1 MGLELL
7 EFPLPHS
14 SASSTVMPSAQ
25 SSEMHPP
32 HTPQPGHHCCHHP
45 PVRDVICSASG
56 MIQRN
61 PQFWNTWGIAA
72 ERRENWNAQ
81 ALCRAKK
88 SSQRIEKR
96 QEQRISFKLPFSS
109 VSWIGVFSKVWKSE
123 PWSEWR
129 TKWRLAWERK
139 REGRN
144 SCVGRWINSSS
155 TEVTQKRSMD
165 LLSHSWI
172 DTCSFPRR

>member
-88 SSQRIEKR
+88 AVEELKKDKSRGFLSNYPFQVCLGLVFFQRCENLSPDLSG
-96 QEQRISFKLPFSS
+96 EQSGGLHERERERVETL
-109 VSWIGVFSKVWKSE
+109 VWADGLI
-123 PWSEWR
+123 PP
-129 TKWRLAWERK
+129 
-139 REGRN
+139 
-144 SCVGRWINSSS
+144 V
-155 TEVTQKRSMD
+155 QK
-165 LLSHSWI
+165 
-172 DTCSFPRR
+172 